1 MVKKMAASTVTKT
14 QKISDLKFRDEE
26 SLFERLDRLSL
37 KAKKGFS
44 LKVSTH
50 NNKDLADTVES
61 KFARSKA
68 KALETFLLHAGT
80 FHY

>member
-1 MVKKMAASTVTKT
+1 MAASTVTKT
-14 QKISDLKFRDEE
+14 LRTSDFKFREEE